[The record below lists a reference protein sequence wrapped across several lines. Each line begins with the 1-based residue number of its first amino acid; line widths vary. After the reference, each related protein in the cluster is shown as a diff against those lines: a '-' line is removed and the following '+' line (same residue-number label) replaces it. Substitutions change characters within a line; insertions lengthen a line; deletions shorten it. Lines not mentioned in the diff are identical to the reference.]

1 MRLLE
6 ALSYLTGISIV
17 VLLKTLVM
25 AHLLQKSHA
34 INEII
39 KSVNFELLS

>member
-1 MRLLE
+1 MRVLE

-17 VLLKTLVM
+17 VLLETLIM